1 MSLTGETIASGAPPR
16 CPDCGVMPRI
26 DVYRSAAG
34 FYLGTA
40 GFYLGTHDRG
50 RQPPAVAAGQVDQPA
65 VGAGRCRLDL
75 ELLREHEQPGRVGRV
90 WVACLTDQQGA
101 AYALAERRRD
111 RLQEALLVG
120 VEVLLA
126 RRSVEAETAPRRAAA
141 TA

>member
-90 WVACLTDQQGA
+90 WVACLTDQK
-101 AYALAERRRD
+101 
-111 RLQEALLVG
+111 
-120 VEVLLA
+120 A
-126 RRSVEAETAPRRAAA
+126 RRMPSPSGGA
-141 TA
+141 TDCRKRFWSASKCSSPGAR